1 MSKIKFTAKVNQG
14 NIEIPHEYQ
23 EALEQVETIEII
35 VNRRLVS
42 SKRGIIHHLLSNPI
56 EIQDFQ
62 PLTRD
67 EAHER

>member
-14 NIEIPHEYQ
+14 NIEVPQEYRK
-23 EALEQVETIEII
+23 AIEQVDSIEII
-35 VNRRLVS
+35 VNSQSVS
-42 SKRGIIHHLLSNPI
+42 SQRGIIHHLLSNPI